1 MTNFEEELCGCC
13 SDVKVC
19 LWGWCVPFGLI
30 CIQASAV
37 NKATGTG
44 ATVPC
49 LLVVFLGCIGGA
61 INRGKIREHYG
72 IHGSFIN
79 DCFTW
84 AYCAPCAACQ
94 EYREVS
100 SKSSG
105 HHHHHQ

>member
-19 LWGWCVPFGLI
+19 LWGWCIPCGIV

-49 LLVVFLGCIGGA
+49 LLVVFLGFIGGA
-61 INRGKIREHYG
+61 INRGKIREHYK
-72 IHGSFIN
+72 IDGSFIN

-84 AYCAPCAACQ
+84 MYCAPCAACQ
-94 EYREVS
+94 EYREVTR
-100 SKSSG
+100 KASG
-105 HHHHHQ
+105 HHHHH